1 MLFVQYRRQP
11 CRLKQRTTKKPA
23 ECNDLPAAVDVEVSD
38 VGCVVLVSAYDV
50 DVDVS
55 NGVMIGGVVVL
66 VAAFS
71 ATHGSRI
78 QKMKHKVNN
87 YSKD

>member
-1 MLFVQYRRQP
+1 MLFVQFRRQP
-11 CRLKQRTTKKPA
+11 CRLKQRTTKEPA
-23 ECNDLPAAVDVEVSD
+23 ECNDLPATVDVEVSD

-55 NGVMIGGVVVL
+55 KAVMIGGVVVMI
-66 VAAFS
+66 AAVS